1 MIAFDLTFTGLDNAR
16 AAMNGVQANAQRV
29 IGRQVKKA
37 AVEMVGA
44 IKRGIR
50 NQFPG
55 GGDEL
60 KPLAESTILMKK
72 SSKALI
78 NHGDLVRS
86 VNATDIGGSFS
97 GQTTAWFVGVHRSAR
112 GKSGKPMANIA
123 EIHEFGTDPYPIRVT
138 NKMRR
143 FMMAMFIAGRM
154 RYPISPSTTIINHPG
169 VPARPFVR
177 PPFEYWEKRGGPEQL
192 AKDIARELGFG
203 SAFGG

>member
-1 MIAFDLTFTGLDNAR
+1 MIALDLTFTGLQKAR
-16 AAMNGVQANAQRV
+16 AAVNGMQANAQRV
-29 IGRQVKKA
+29 IGRAVKKE
-37 AVEMVGA
+37 AVEVVGA
-44 IKRGIR
+44 MKRGIR

-55 GGDEL
+55 GGDEFE
-60 KPLAESTILMKK
+60 PLAESTIMMKK

-78 NHGDLVRS
+78 DNGDLLRS
-86 VNATDIGGSFS
+86 IHATDIGGSFS

-123 EIHEFGTDPYPIRVT
+123 EIHEFGTKPYPIRVT

-154 RYPISPSTTIINHPG
+154 RYPIAPSTTIINHPG

-177 PPFEYWEKRGGPEQL
+177 PTFEFWEKRGGPERL
-192 AKDIARELGFG
+192 AKTIARELGFG
-203 SAFGG
+203 SVFGG